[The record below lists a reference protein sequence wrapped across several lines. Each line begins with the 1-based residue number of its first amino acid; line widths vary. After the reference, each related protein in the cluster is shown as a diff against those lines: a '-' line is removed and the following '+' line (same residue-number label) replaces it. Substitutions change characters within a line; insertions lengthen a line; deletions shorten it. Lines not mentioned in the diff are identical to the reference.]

1 MSSTDCLIVKVVEV
15 NTDTQDTED
24 TEDKKIVNILYIFYD
39 INEQQ
44 FFVRGKRFHEGSN
57 YNPYSFIA
65 NDVTSLDSFI
75 DVITLNDS
83 DIIYELINYNNLE
96 YESHDIT
103 FDYLA
108 ENESPENKL
117 SSFYPD
123 KYSSRT
129 FKKILSVIQNLYNY
143 Y

>member
-15 NTDTQDTED
+15 NTDTQDTEY
-24 TEDKKIVNILYIFYD
+24 KKVVNILYIFYD

-65 NDVTSLDSFI
+65 NDISSLDSFM

-96 YESHDIT
+96 YDSNDIT

-108 ENESPENKL
+108 ENESRENKL

-123 KYSSRT
+123 KYSSRA